1 MSAEQKKGDETVNV
15 EVVKTWYAFCRIPNG
30 LKIKWV
36 VNDEKK
42 HIILKSGYTQKLAG
56 DGETLTFA
64 KEKDYGITK
73 LTEEQ
78 MQICK
83 KEVEKSGIYIKGY
96 VFFAETEEQGRKM
109 ANKYLEMY
117 KTTGFERLTINEIKK
132 LVETFK
138 KD

>member
-1 MSAEQKKGDETVNV
+1 MSAEQKKGNESV

-42 HIILKSGYTQKLAG
+42 HIKLTSGYVQKLAG
-56 DGETLTFA
+56 DGETLVFV
-64 KEKDYGITK
+64 KEKEYGVTP

-83 KEVEKSGIYIKGY
+83 KDIEKQGIYIKGY
-96 VFFAETEEQGRKM
+96 VFFAETEEQGEKL
-109 ANKYLEMY
+109 AKQYLALY
-117 KTTGFERLTINEIKK
+117 KTTGFERLTISEIKK